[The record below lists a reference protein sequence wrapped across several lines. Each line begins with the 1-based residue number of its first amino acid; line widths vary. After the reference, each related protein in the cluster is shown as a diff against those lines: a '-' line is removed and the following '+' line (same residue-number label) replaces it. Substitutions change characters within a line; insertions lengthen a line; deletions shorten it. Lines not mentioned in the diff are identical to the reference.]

1 MLRPV
6 GARSAVLISVWAISA
21 VISALVAFHP
31 GLRFAFGQPELQAA
45 FETAASLIALL
56 GGFLAF
62 GRLRRLGRLTDLAL
76 ACALGVIALSN
87 LGFVLVPALTGNVAS
102 NFAAWLAIISNSLGS
117 LFFGI
122 TAFLPDRQLRRIGRA
137 QLTVVACVAG
147 GLVLTVLVDWALCR
161 YLPTAITAYSPARAP
176 APPVLPADPGLLA
189 LQMATAAVDVA
200 AAAGYL
206 SRSRRPDGGLF
217 GWLSAAA
224 VFAAAAHLNYF
235 LYPSLY
241 ARVVSVGDTFRLC
254 FYCVLLAGSMRE
266 IWSYWQALSQ
276 VMVTRERRRIA
287 RDLHDGL
294 AQELAYLTRN
304 LDALAGS
311 ADEETLNRLRCAAG
325 RARIASRLAVSNL
338 AVTDQPTLA
347 AALAD
352 SVSVLA
358 ERLGVDLDLD
368 LGPGVRLPAAHS
380 VALVRIASEAVTN
393 AARHS
398 GSRRVGLSVERRGA
412 RTRMRVSDAGSG
424 FDLAVPADGFGLISM
439 REHATS
445 VGGDLRIS
453 SVPGQ
458 GTLVEATL

>member
-1 MLRPV
+1 MLQPV
-6 GARSAVLISVWAISA
+6 GGRSAVVIWVWAVSA

-31 GLRFAFGQPELQAA
+31 GLRFAYGQPELQAA
-45 FETAASLIALL
+45 LETAASIIALL
-56 GGFLAF
+56 SGFLAF

-87 LGFVLVPALTGNVAS
+87 LGFVLVPALTGDAAS
-102 NFAAWLAIISNSLGS
+102 NIAAWLAIISRSLGS
-117 LFFGI
+117 LLFGI
-122 TAFLPDRQLRRIGRA
+122 TAFLPDRRLRRGGRA
-137 QLTVVACVAG
+137 QLTVVACVAA
-147 GLVLTVLVDWALCR
+147 GLMLTVFLDWALYR
-161 YLPTAITAYSPARAP
+161 YLPTAITPYSPARAP
-176 APPVLPADPGLLA
+176 DPPVLHADPGLRA
-189 LQMATAAVDVA
+189 LELATAVFDVA
-200 AAAGYL
+200 AAARYL
-206 SRSRRPDGGLF
+206 GWYRRPERGLC

-235 LYPSLY
+235 LYPPLY
-241 ARVVSVGDTFRLC
+241 ARAVSVGDTFRLC
-254 FYCVLLAGSMRE
+254 FYVALLAGSMRE
-266 IWSYWQALSQ
+266 IWSHWQALSQ
-276 VMVTRERRRIA
+276 VIVNRERRRIA

-294 AQELAYLTRN
+294 AQELAFLTRN
-304 LDALAGS
+304 LDALTGL
-311 ADEETLNRLRCAAG
+311 ADEDALDRLRRAAD
-325 RARIASRLAVSNL
+325 RARMAARLAVSDL
-338 AVTDQPTLA
+338 AVTDQPCLA
-347 AALAD
+347 DTFAD

-368 LGPGVRLPAAHS
+368 LRQGVRPPAAHS

-412 RTRMRVSDAGSG
+412 RTHMRITDAGSG
-424 FDLAVPADGFGLISM
+424 FDPATPAGGFGLISM

>member
-1 MLRPV
+1 MVLVRDRKVQISYYRLSGCQSALMLRPV
-6 GARSAVLISVWAISA
+6 GVRSAVLVLVWAVSA

-45 FETAASLIALL
+45 LETAASLIALL

-62 GRLRRLGRLTDLAL
+62 GRLRRLGRLTDLTL

-87 LGFVLVPALTGNVAS
+87 LGFVLVPALTGDAAS
-102 NFAAWLAIISNSLGS
+102 NFAAWLAIISRSLGS
-117 LFFGI
+117 LLFGI

-137 QLTVVACVAG
+137 QLTVVACVTA
-147 GLVLTVLVDWALCR
+147 GLVLTILVDWALYR
-161 YLPTAITAYSPARAP
+161 YLPTAITPYSPARAP
-176 APPVLPADPGLLA
+176 AAPVLHTDPGLLA
-189 LQMATAAVDVA
+189 LQMATAAFDLA

-206 SRSRRPDGGLF
+206 GRSQRPDGGLF

-254 FYCVLLAGSMRE
+254 FFIVLLAGSMRE

-304 LDALAGS
+304 VDALTGS
-311 ADEETLNRLRCAAG
+311 ADEEALDRLRRAAD
-325 RARIASRLAVSNL
+325 RARM
-338 AVTDQPTLA
+338 
-347 AALAD
+347 
-352 SVSVLA
+352 
-358 ERLGVDLDLD
+358 
-368 LGPGVRLPAAHS
+368 RLPAGGEQSGGRRSADPGRR
-380 VALVRIASEAVTN
+380 VCGFGERAGRTAGC
-393 AARHS
+393 RS
-398 GSRRVGLSVERRGA
+398 GS
-412 RTRMRVSDAGSG
+412 
-424 FDLAVPADGFGLISM
+424 
-439 REHATS
+439 
-445 VGGDLRIS
+445 
-453 SVPGQ
+453 
-458 GTLVEATL
+458 

>member
-6 GARSAVLISVWAISA
+6 GVRSAVLISVWAISA

-45 FETAASLIALL
+45 LETAASLIALL

-62 GRLRRLGRLTDLAL
+62 GRLRRLGRLTDLTL
-76 ACALGVIALSN
+76 ASALGVIALSN
-87 LGFVLVPALTGNVAS
+87 LGFVLIPALTGDAAS
-102 NFAAWLAIISNSLGS
+102 NFAAWLAIISRSLGS
-117 LFFGI
+117 LLFGI
-122 TAFLPDRQLRRIGRA
+122 TAFLPDRQLRSIGRA
-137 QLTVVACVAG
+137 QLTVVGCVGAG
-147 GLVLTVLVDWALCR
+147 LALTVLVDWALYR
-161 YLPTAITAYSPARAP
+161 YLPTAITAYSAARAP
-176 APPVLPADPGLLA
+176 AAPVLHTDPGLLA
-189 LQMATAAVDVA
+189 LQMATAAVDAA
-200 AAAGYL
+200 AAAGFL
-206 SRSRRPDGGLF
+206 GRSQRPDGGLF

-235 LYPSLY
+235 LYPSPY

-254 FYCVLLAGSMRE
+254 FFIVLLAGSMRE

-304 LDALAGS
+304 LDALTGS
-311 ADEETLNRLRCAAG
+311 ADEEALDRLRCAAD
-325 RARIASRLAVSNL
+325 RARMASRLAVSNL
-338 AVTDQPTLA
+338 AVTHQLTLA
-347 AALAD
+347 DAFAG
-352 SVSVLA
+352 SVSVVA

-368 LGPGVRLPAAHS
+368 LRPGTRLPAVHL

-398 GSRRVGLSVERRGA
+398 GSRRVSLSVERRGA
-412 RTRMRVSDAGSG
+412 RTQMRVSDAGSG

-439 REHATS
+439 REHATL